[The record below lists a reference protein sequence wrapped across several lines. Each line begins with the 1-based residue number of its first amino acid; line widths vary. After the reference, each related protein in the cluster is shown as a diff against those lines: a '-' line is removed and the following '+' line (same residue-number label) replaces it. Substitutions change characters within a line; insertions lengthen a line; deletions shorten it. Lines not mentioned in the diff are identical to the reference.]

1 VDRGA
6 AGGGRH
12 DLRDRQEEG
21 PLTSD
26 GRFPATRRSVVL
38 AVRSGDPEERGW
50 ALAVLVE
57 QYWKPVY
64 KYLRVR
70 HRASDEDAQDLTQG
84 FFARALDRDVLAGFE
99 PAKGSFRTFLRVC
112 LDRHA
117 ANERKAARR
126 QKRGGGAPPLALD
139 WRDAEGELRELA
151 VTDGMTPDEY
161 FHQEWVRSF
170 FGVVVEAL
178 RAELAAEGKAVYFTL
193 FERYD
198 LECPPGPRPTYAEL
212 AAELGVKAT
221 DVTNHL
227 ASARRRFR
235 RLALARLRELCASDE
250 EFEREA
256 GDLLGGT
263 AA

>member
-1 VDRGA
+1 
-6 AGGGRH
+6 
-12 DLRDRQEEG
+12 
-21 PLTSD
+21 
-26 GRFPATRRSVVL
+26 
-38 AVRSGDPEERGW
+38 
-50 ALAVLVE
+50 VLVE

-70 HRASDEDAQDLTQG
+70 HQASYEDAQDLTQG
-84 FFARALDRDVLAGFE
+84 FFARVLDRDVLAAFE
-99 PAKGSFRTFLRVC
+99 PARGSFRTFLRVC
-112 LDRHA
+112 LDRYA

-126 QKRGGGAPPLALD
+126 QKRGGGVPALALD
-139 WRDAEGELRELA
+139 WRDAEGELRQLDVA
-151 VTDGMTPDEY
+151 DGMTPDEL
-161 FHQEWVRSF
+161 FKQEWIRSF

-178 RAELAAEGKAVYFTL
+178 RQELTAEGKAVYYTL

-198 LECPPGPRPTYAEL
+198 LEPPADPRPTYGDLAE
-212 AAELGVKAT
+212 ELGLKTT

-256 GDLLGGT
+256 ADLLGGPAT
-263 AA
+263 

>member
-1 VDRGA
+1 MLVD
-6 AGGGRH
+6 
-12 DLRDRQEEG
+12 
-21 PLTSD
+21 
-26 GRFPATRRSVVL
+26 
-38 AVRSGDPEERGW
+38 
-50 ALAVLVE
+50 

-70 HRASDEDAQDLTQG
+70 HQAADEDAQDLTQG
-84 FFARALDRDVLAGFE
+84 FFARALDRDVLAGFD
-99 PAKGSFRTFLRVC
+99 PARGSFRTFLRVC
-112 LDRHA
+112 LDRYA

-126 QKRGGGAPPLALD
+126 RKRGGGVPALALD

-151 VTDGMTPDEY
+151 IPDGTTPDEY
-161 FHQEWVRSF
+161 FRQEWIRSF
-170 FGVVVEAL
+170 FGGVVEAL

-198 LECPPGPRPTYAEL
+198 LEPPPGPRPTYGDL
-212 AAELGVKAT
+212 AAELGLKAT

-250 EFEREA
+250 ELEREA
-256 GDLLGGT
+256 RDLLGGT
-263 AA
+263 HP